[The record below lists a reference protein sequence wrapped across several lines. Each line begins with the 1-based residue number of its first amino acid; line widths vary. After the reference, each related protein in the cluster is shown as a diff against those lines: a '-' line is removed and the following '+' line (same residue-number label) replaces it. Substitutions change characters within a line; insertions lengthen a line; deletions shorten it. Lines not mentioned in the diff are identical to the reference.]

1 VPDTVGSFI
10 IFISV
15 LSSVCCDAGPPA
27 PPPSGQVVG
36 EFHTHPNW
44 HPPDGKD
51 EAGKE
56 WKQGPSDPDK
66 NAKTPGTTG
75 IVQDR
80 AGTTLY

>member
-1 VPDTVGSFI
+1 
-10 IFISV
+10 
-15 LSSVCCDAGPPA
+15 
-27 PPPSGQVVG
+27 VVG